1 MDLSSINGEV
11 IGLVFALVAS
21 GAVAGLLAGV
31 FGIGGGAVLVPVLFQ
46 FLTWLGVDES
56 VRMHVSVATSLGIIV
71 PTSIRSFM
79 AHKKRGAADLEL
91 LKSWIIPVPA
101 GALVASLVAAH
112 VSGDGLKGIFAGI
125 AVVVGLRMLLNRDSW
140 KLGNDIPGNPVRAIC
155 GMLIG
160 FFSTLMGIGGGV
172 MNNTFMT
179 LFGRP
184 IHQAVATS
192 SGTGVLI
199 SIPGVLGMIWA
210 GWGHPDLPNFSLG
223 YVNLLG
229 VALII
234 PITTFAAPFGVKIAH
249 ALPKRALEIF
259 FGVFLLSVA
268 ARFAWSLW
276 GG

>member
-1 MDLSSINGEV
+1 MSSINGEV
-11 IGLVFALVAS
+11 IGLALALVAS

-31 FGIGGGAVLVPVLFQ
+31 FGIGGGAVLVPVLYQ
-46 FLTWLGVDES
+46 FLTWLGVDEA
-56 VRMHVSVATSLGIIV
+56 VRMHISVATSLGIIV
-71 PTSIRSFM
+71 PTSIRSFL
-79 AHKKRGAADLEL
+79 AHKQRGAADIDL
-91 LKSWIIPVPA
+91 LKSWLIPVPA
-101 GALVASLVAAH
+101 GAVVASLVAAY

-125 AVVVGLRMLLNRDSW
+125 AVIVGLRMLFNRESW
-140 KLGNDIPGNPVRAIC
+140 KIGNDIPGNPVRAIC
-155 GMLIG
+155 GGLIG
-160 FFSTLMGIGGGV
+160 FFSTLMGIGGGI

-199 SIPGVLGMIWA
+199 SIPGVIGMMWA
-210 GWGHPDLPNFSLG
+210 GWGAAGLPAFSLG
-223 YVNLLG
+223 YVNILG

-249 ALPKRALEIF
+249 ALPRRYLEIF
-259 FGVFLLSVA
+259 FGLFLLSVA

-276 GG
+276 G

>member
-11 IGLVFALVAS
+11 IGLALALVAS

-31 FGIGGGAVLVPVLFQ
+31 FGIGGGAVLVPVLYQ
-46 FLTWLGVDES
+46 FLTWLGVDEA
-56 VRMHVSVATSLGIIV
+56 VRMHISVATSLGIIV
-71 PTSIRSFM
+71 PTSIRSFL
-79 AHKKRGAADLEL
+79 AHKQRGAADLDL
-91 LKSWIIPVPA
+91 LKSWLIPVPA
-101 GALVASLVAAH
+101 GAVVASLVAAY

-125 AVVVGLRMLLNRDSW
+125 AVIVGLRMLFNRESW
-140 KLGNDIPGNPVRAIC
+140 KIGNDIPGNPVRAIC
-155 GMLIG
+155 GGLIG

-199 SIPGVLGMIWA
+199 SIPGVIGMMWA
-210 GWGHPDLPNFSLG
+210 GWGAAGLPAFSLG
-223 YVNLLG
+223 YVNILG

-249 ALPKRALEIF
+249 ALPRRYLEIF
-259 FGVFLLSVA
+259 FGLFLLSVA

-276 GG
+276 G

>member
-11 IGLVFALVAS
+11 IGLALALVAS

-31 FGIGGGAVLVPVLFQ
+31 FGIGGGAVLVPVLYQ
-46 FLTWLGVDES
+46 FLTWLGVDEA
-56 VRMHVSVATSLGIIV
+56 VRMHISVATSLGIIV
-71 PTSIRSFM
+71 PTSIRSFL
-79 AHKKRGAADLEL
+79 AHKQRGAADLDL
-91 LKSWIIPVPA
+91 LKSWLIPVPA
-101 GALVASLVAAH
+101 GAVVASLVAAY

-125 AVVVGLRMLLNRDSW
+125 AVIVGLRMLFNRESW
-140 KLGNDIPGNPVRAIC
+140 KIGNDIPGNPVRAIC
-155 GMLIG
+155 GALIG

-199 SIPGVLGMIWA
+199 SIPGVIGMMWA
-210 GWGHPDLPNFSLG
+210 GWGAAGLPAFSLG
-223 YVNLLG
+223 YVNILG

-249 ALPKRALEIF
+249 ALPRRYLEIF
-259 FGVFLLSVA
+259 FGLFLLSVA

-276 GG
+276 G

>member
-11 IGLVFALVAS
+11 IGLAFALVAS
-21 GAVAGLLAGV
+21 GAVAGILAGV
-31 FGIGGGAVLVPVLFQ
+31 FGIGGGAVLVPVLYQ
-46 FLTWLGVDES
+46 FLTWLGVDEA
-56 VRMHVSVATSLGIIV
+56 VRMHISVATSLGIIV
-71 PTSIRSFM
+71 PTSIRSFL
-79 AHKKRGAADLEL
+79 AHKQRGAADLDL
-91 LKSWIIPVPA
+91 LKSWLIPVPA
-101 GALVASLVAAH
+101 GAVVASLVAAY

-125 AVVVGLRMLLNRDSW
+125 AVIVGLRMLFNRESW
-140 KLGNDIPGNPVRAIC
+140 KIGNDIPGNPVRAIC
-155 GMLIG
+155 GALIG

-199 SIPGVLGMIWA
+199 SIPGVIGMMWA
-210 GWGHPDLPNFSLG
+210 GWGAAGLPAFSLG
-223 YVNLLG
+223 YVNILG

-249 ALPKRALEIF
+249 ALPRRYLEIF
-259 FGVFLLSVA
+259 FGLFLLSVA

-276 GG
+276 G

>member
-1 MDLSSINGEV
+1 MDISTFNGEV
-11 IGLVFALVAS
+11 AGLVAALIAS
-21 GAVAGLLAGV
+21 GAIAGLLAGM
-31 FGIGGGAVLVPVLFQ
+31 FGIGGGAVLVPVLYQ
-46 FLTWLGVDES
+46 FLTVLGIDES
-56 VRMHVSVATSLGIIV
+56 VRMHISVATSLGIIV
-71 PTSIRSFM
+71 PTSIRSFL
-79 AHKKRGAADLEL
+79 AHHKRGAVDMALWR
-91 LKSWIIPVPA
+91 SWIVPVPF
-101 GALVASLVAAH
+101 GVVLASLVAAY
-112 VSGDGLKGIFAGI
+112 VSGDQLKGIFAVI
-125 AVVVGLRMLLNRDSW
+125 ATVVGLRMIFNRSTW
-140 KLGNDIPGNPVRAIC
+140 KIGDDIPGNPVRAVC

-179 LFGRP
+179 LYGRP

-199 SIPGVLGMIWA
+199 SVPGVIGMAWA
-210 GWGHPDLPNFSLG
+210 GWGDPLLPAFSAG

-249 ALPKRALEIF
+249 ALSRRTMELA
-259 FGVFLLSVA
+259 FGLFLLSVA

-276 GG
+276 G